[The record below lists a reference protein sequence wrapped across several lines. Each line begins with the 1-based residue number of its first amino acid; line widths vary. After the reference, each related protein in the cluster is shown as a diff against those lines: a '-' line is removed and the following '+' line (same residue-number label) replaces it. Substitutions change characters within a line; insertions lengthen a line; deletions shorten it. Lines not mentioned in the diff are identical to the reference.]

1 MAGLKLD
8 EIDLKMLAAL
18 QQDGRLTNRLLAER
32 VGLTPS
38 PCHARLR
45 RLIDAGVIAGFHAS
59 LNLAKVGPIA
69 IFFVEVTL
77 REHTAQT
84 FRKFEAAMHQ
94 APEVIECHGTGGGFD
109 YLLKVVARD
118 VSHYQAFIQHHLDA
132 DVGIGKYFSYVVT
145 NTVKSDSAI
154 PLS

>member
-69 IFFVEVTL
+69 IFF
-77 REHTAQT
+77 A
-84 FRKFEAAMHQ
+84 
-94 APEVIECHGTGGGFD
+94 
-109 YLLKVVARD
+109 
-118 VSHYQAFIQHHLDA
+118 
-132 DVGIGKYFSYVVT
+132 
-145 NTVKSDSAI
+145 
-154 PLS
+154 